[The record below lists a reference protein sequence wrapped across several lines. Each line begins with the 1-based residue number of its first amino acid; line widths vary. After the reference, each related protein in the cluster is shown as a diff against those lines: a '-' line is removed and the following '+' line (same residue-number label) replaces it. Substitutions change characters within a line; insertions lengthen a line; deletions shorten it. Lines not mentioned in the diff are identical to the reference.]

1 MPDDPSDEDV
11 APATSL
17 TQSSAGKRGARKPTQ
32 RGILPIGFVLNGIYE
47 VKRFLARGGMG
58 EVYEGVNVNAEER
71 VAIKVILPHLAAD
84 PKVQALF
91 RKEAKTL
98 TSLAHPALVQYRVLA
113 REPRKDL
120 LYIVTDFID
129 GEPLTNLIGRDR
141 PTAGELVMLT
151 RRLAEGLRSA
161 HEHGAIHRDISPEN
175 ILLPGG
181 VLSRAKI
188 IDFGIAKSM
197 EIGAQTVV
205 GDGFAGKL
213 GYVAP
218 EQFGDF
224 DRRIGPW
231 TDVYSLGLVVLA
243 LAGGCAPDMG
253 TTLVEAIDRRRAGA
267 DLSAVPPLLQPLF
280 GRMLSPDPRE
290 RPQTMAEVIAAL
302 DALDVPDEPPS
313 GLTRIPPPVEA
324 PSTEPLPEIDRTVI
338 HFGSEPPSWQT
349 AEPVGEETLPPPLSA
364 AEAALEAETEAE
376 ADPAPIAESA
386 PEARTIFA
394 PSFGSTRPGAQTE
407 PPVSTDASPFVD
419 AAPPPAPEPEPEVV
433 FAPTAAPVFTPGPPP
448 PPTNEPPPVED
459 KTAEPA
465 PTVFAPSAKKPAA
478 EVEAVPPVQKAKEK
492 DKDKSKDK
500 VKDAAPRPAFT
511 PSPAVSGEDE
521 PGSAAPPAMDVA
533 YKAAP
538 GGEGPPRKGGA
549 GRPLNG
555 KLMAAG
561 AVAAVVVV
569 GVGFALLSANKK
581 GALPPQPTTTTAS
594 APAPPSML
602 RAEEAIATA
611 LPTVPCSWLAMDHS
625 QNPDG
630 SLSIKISGTAGDP
643 IAANKTVAGAAQ
655 AAGAT
660 GLQVDTTDILPADQA
675 ACPLLD
681 TARAF
686 RGRSVGVPTLVAQQ
700 PRFEIDRGIQGCPS
714 GLWAQPMII
723 VAPDP
728 SKSFSLIAIQP
739 SGRLQQFAANREQ
752 FAALAAR
759 NPDLYKDLGGGRYRV
774 SMCQGDQ
781 GLAGVLMV
789 EGAAPF
795 DIGLR
800 PGAITRPP
808 RDFAAHLRQLGQ
820 ERGWTMQMAWFQLA
834 NNQPDLPEQATTDD
848 AERHRRELALAAEKA
863 AAAGAATVAP
873 PVEIAPPVVEPQ
885 KLPADYVACRRFVG
899 GAWEELGYA
908 ARPACVERVFAGRCD
923 VLTGQSGDVALRRY
937 GERLQAKTGRGFNK
951 WANVGK
957 SECPN

>member
-1 MPDDPSDEDV
+1 MSLPDDPSDEDV
-11 APATSL
+11 APATNL
-17 TQSSAGKRGARKPTQ
+17 TQSSAGKRGARKSSQ

-129 GEPLTNLIGRDR
+129 GEPLTNLIGRDC

-161 HEHGAIHRDISPEN
+161 HDHGAIHRDISPEN

-267 DLSAVPPLLQPLF
+267 DLTAVPPLLQPLF
-280 GRMLSPDPRE
+280 GRMLNPDPRE
-290 RPQTMAEVIAAL
+290 RPQSMAEVIAAL

-313 GLTRIPPPVEA
+313 ALSRIPPSAEPPAPEPPSDVE
-324 PSTEPLPEIDRTVI
+324 RTVI
-338 HFGSEPPSWQT
+338 HFGPEPPSWQT
-349 AEPVGEETLPPPLSA
+349 AEPLGEDSLPPVLP
-364 AEAALEAETEAE
+364 ETE
-376 ADPAPIAESA
+376 ADPAPIAEAA
-386 PEARTIFA
+386 PDARTIFA
-394 PSFGSTRPGAQTE
+394 PTAGSTRPGAETQ
-407 PPVSTDASPFVD
+407 PPVATDTPAFAEV
-419 AAPPPAPEPEPEVV
+419 PPPPKPEPEPEPKP
-433 FAPTAAPVFTPGPPP
+433 AFTPTPPP
-448 PPTNEPPPVED
+448 AFTTPPPSSVIAPLDQEE
-459 KTAEPA
+459 TAEPA
-465 PTVFAPSAKKPAA
+465 RTMFAPNVEQPAA
-478 EVEAVPPVQKAKEK
+478 PEAQPVRPAPKAKDKTRDK
-492 DKDKSKDK
+492 DKDKG
-500 VKDAAPRPAFT
+500 ATPRSAFT
-511 PSPAVSGEDE
+511 PPPAASGVDE
-521 PGSAAPPAMDVA
+521 PAPAAPPTMDVA
-533 YKAAP
+533 YKPTP
-538 GGEGPPRKGGA
+538 GENAPPRQGDA
-549 GRPLNG
+549 SPRRPLNG
-555 KLMAAG
+555 KLVAAG

-569 GVGFALLSANKK
+569 GVGFALLSSQKK
-581 GALPPQPTTTTAS
+581 AALPAGAPTAATTTA
-594 APAPPSML
+594 APPSMN
-602 RAEEAIATA
+602 RAEEAIAAA
-611 LPTVPCSWLAMDHS
+611 LPTVPCSWLAMDRS

-630 SLSIKISGTAGDP
+630 SINVKISGAAGDP

-681 TARAF
+681 TARAL
-686 RGRSVGVPTLVAQQ
+686 RGQRAGGVPTLVAQQ

-723 VAPDP
+723 VSPDP
-728 SKSFSLIAIQP
+728 AKSFSLIAIQP

-759 NPDLYKDLGGGRYRV
+759 NPALYKDLGGGRYRV
-774 SMCQGDQ
+774 SMCQADQ

-800 PGAITRPP
+800 PGAVVRPSQ
-808 RDFAAHLRQLGQ
+808 DFATRLRQLGQ

-834 NNQPDLPEQATTDD
+834 NNQPDLPEQAGADE
-848 AERHRRELALAAEKA
+848 AERHRRELAQAAEKA
-863 AAAGAATVAP
+863 AAEEAAHAATA
-873 PVEIAPPVVEPQ
+873 PVEIAPPPPEPQ

-908 ARPACVERVFAGRCD
+908 QRAACIERVFAGRCD

-937 GERLQAKTGRGFNK
+937 GQRLQAKTGRGFSK
-951 WANVGK
+951 WDNVGK
-957 SECPN
+957 SECPS